1 MMSWFKIRNEEANRE
16 VDALKENVRILED
29 RIRAMNA
36 EKEDKLVKELEAAS
50 FAINWDS
57 MKAFSVE
64 RMREGAITKTIIG
77 YILEEPVVVSE
88 DNVSTKD
95 IVREWTLYCSPETHE
110 KLVAEFN
117 EWKKGKKK

>member
-1 MMSWFKIRNEEANRE
+1 MSWFKERNEEVNSE
-16 VDALKENVRILED
+16 VASLKENVRILEE
-29 RIRAMNA
+29 RILAMNA
-36 EKEDKLVKELEAAS
+36 EKENSLVKEMANAS

-64 RMREGAITKTIIG
+64 RMREGAVTKTIIG

-88 DNVSTKD
+88 DNVTTKD
-95 IVREWTLYCSPETHE
+95 VVREWTLYCSIETHE

>member
-1 MMSWFKIRNEEANRE
+1 MSWFKERNEEVNSE
-16 VDALKENVRILED
+16 VASLKENVRILEE

-36 EKEDKLVKELEAAS
+36 EKEDTLVKEMANAS

-64 RMREGAITKTIIG
+64 RMREGAVTKTIIG

-88 DNVSTKD
+88 DNVTTKD
-95 IVREWTLYCSPETHE
+95 VVREWTLYCSIETHE

-117 EWKKGKKK
+117 EWKKGEKK

>member
-1 MMSWFKIRNEEANRE
+1 MSWFKERNEEVNSE
-16 VDALKENVRILED
+16 VASLKENVRILEE

-36 EKEDKLVKELEAAS
+36 EKEDTLVKEMANAS

-64 RMREGAITKTIIG
+64 RMREGAVTKTIIG

-88 DNVSTKD
+88 DNVTTKD
-95 IVREWTLYCSPETHE
+95 VVREWTLYCSIETHE